1 MAEILGRQVRVVI
14 SDGRIIEG
22 ELTCMD
28 KDFNLIVAGAI
39 EYHGVDG
46 SLGFVTQLHK
56 DWIFNYCT
64 SSTASSR
71 FDENS
76 LPFSRHI
83 GLAMVP
89 GNHIVKVIAGN
100 S

>member
-46 SLGFVTQLHK
+46 SLGFVTQLHT
-56 DWIFNYCT
+56 D
-64 SSTASSR
+64 
-71 FDENS
+71 
-76 LPFSRHI
+76 
-83 GLAMVP
+83 
-89 GNHIVKVIAGN
+89 
-100 S
+100 